1 MNSEVIYYRESN
13 WRGRYGD
20 SHRKDVTIGA
30 DFTSPAEWPY
40 TIKKVHVTY
49 SGGERTPESETIK
62 LPRELYLRIREIIV
76 EAMPLLDECEEE
88 IDNGSMDGTGEAYT
102 FTVDGSS
109 KLIRGDS
116 IYGQGSW
123 EAEQAESRR
132 GDSYTVYA
140 VVKKI
145 EDALAAANVS
155 LW

>member
-30 DFTSPAEWPY
+30 DFSSPAEWPY
-40 TIKKVHVTY
+40 TLKKVHVAY
-49 SGGERTPESETIK
+49 SGGERTPETEIIK
-62 LPRELYLRIREIIV
+62 LPRDLYLKIRAVIADAK
-76 EAMPLLDECEEE
+76 AMLDECEEE

-116 IYGQGSW
+116 IYGEGSW
-123 EAEQAESRR
+123 EAEQDESRR
-132 GDSYTVYA
+132 SDNYTVYS
-140 VVKKI
+140 VVHKI
-145 EDALAAANVS
+145 EELLGSANIN